1 MLPVEYPGSCHLFS
15 VGQSVPQSIPF
26 PASVPAHDRRV
37 HRFCYCA
44 TSIFH
49 LHPGCMFRMG
59 PNRFHNTFY
68 FLLLVAG
75 WVLGFPEK
83 CSSKISYPRPQRFL
97 NYHIKGNCRSTSS
110 ISCLMILYCSGKWI
124 SAACR

>member
-1 MLPVEYPGSCHLFS
+1 MLLFESLGLYHSISIEQPVRLSLPSPGGVPLNGLRAQVGFGDNNDNLFRYTNIPNS
-15 VGQSVPQSIPF
+15 NLSIPY
-26 PASVPAHDRRV
+26 V
-37 HRFCYCA
+37 
-44 TSIFH
+44 
-49 LHPGCMFRMG
+49 
-59 PNRFHNTFY
+59 
-68 FLLLVAG
+68 LLLVAG

-110 ISCLMILYCSGKWI
+110 ISCLIILYCSGKWV